1 MIIRRLYNEL
11 EQRKVGEVEAVL
23 RDFHNIQMKEKDL
36 RSKHNILEREYN
48 GKTNYYLKDLKFE
61 NSKLKQEAQINR
73 HDLDHLTKIVEE
85 SDFIIKSVKEK
96 VDTYFIFFRRSK
108 LIIQSKITRKKLK
121 KLI

>member
-1 MIIRRLYNEL
+1 LIIRRLYNEL

>member
-96 VDTYFIFFRRSK
+96 VDT
-108 LIIQSKITRKKLK
+108 LILFLSGEAN
-121 KLI
+121 